1 MDFQEISEQWTMAQ
15 SGLGFVSFSPIQRT
29 EERSRILVRP
39 PTRTRCLIHFPTWIV
54 RALSVLIMTVTVA
67 LHASPL
73 RSKAIEMTDIYVQER
88 QQTIALNA
96 SQFED
101 AGEENGVQLFQSGW
115 ITTTAYSGEYLT
127 AVNLLANE
135 PLVYRLDIDIEG
147 YGVYNTGWQGNNLPV
162 GISELNVLAV
172 NVIVQDSLPD
182 YSVLIFSQDYGI
194 KIPQGFELPDGWTG
208 DSYATPEDLGYSNLS
223 YQHLDITSIP
233 GAVGDVL
240 NIVWRVCARYWQG
253 VGLYSAL
260 ALSLTLSFIAYFL
273 YGG

>member
-1 MDFQEISEQWTMAQ
+1 
-15 SGLGFVSFSPIQRT
+15 
-29 EERSRILVRP
+29 
-39 PTRTRCLIHFPTWIV
+39 
-54 RALSVLIMTVTVA
+54 MTGTVV

-73 RSKAIEMTDIYVQER
+73 QSKAIEMTDIFVQER

-101 AGEENGVQLFQSGW
+101 AGEENGIQLYQSGW

-172 NVIVQDSLPD
+172 NVIVQDSRPD

-194 KIPQGFELPDGWTG
+194 KIPQGFELPDGWVG

>member
-1 MDFQEISEQWTMAQ
+1 MDFQETSEQWTMVL
-15 SGLGFVSFSPIQRT
+15 SGRGFVSSSPIQTT
-29 EERSRILVRP
+29 EERSHTLVKPRKQMK
-39 PTRTRCLIHFPTWIV
+39 CLIHFPTWIMRV
-54 RALSVLIMTVTVA
+54 LSVLIMTATVVSLA
-67 LHASPL
+67 LPL
-73 RSKAIEMTDIYVQER
+73 RSNAIEMTDIFVQER

-101 AGEENGVQLFQSGW
+101 AGEENGIQLYQSGW
-115 ITTTAYSGEYLT
+115 ITTTSYSGEYLT
-127 AVNLLANE
+127 AVNLLANV

-172 NVIVQDSLPD
+172 NVIVQDSRPD

>member
-1 MDFQEISEQWTMAQ
+1 M
-15 SGLGFVSFSPIQRT
+15 
-29 EERSRILVRP
+29 
-39 PTRTRCLIHFPTWIV
+39 
-54 RALSVLIMTVTVA
+54 LSVLIMTATVVSLA
-67 LHASPL
+67 LPL
-73 RSKAIEMTDIYVQER
+73 RSNAIEMTDIFVQER

-101 AGEENGVQLFQSGW
+101 AGEENGIQLYQSGW
-115 ITTTAYSGEYLT
+115 ITTTSYSGEYLT
-127 AVNLLANE
+127 AVNLLANV

-172 NVIVQDSLPD
+172 NVIVQDSRPD

>member
-1 MDFQEISEQWTMAQ
+1 MS
-15 SGLGFVSFSPIQRT
+15 
-29 EERSRILVRP
+29 
-39 PTRTRCLIHFPTWIV
+39 
-54 RALSVLIMTVTVA
+54 SVLIMIVTVVSLA
-67 LHASPL
+67 LPL
-73 RSKAIEMTDIYVQER
+73 QSNAIEMTDIYVQER

-101 AGEENGVQLFQSGW
+101 AGEENGIQLYQSGW

-172 NVIVQDSLPD
+172 NVIVQDSRPD

-194 KIPQGFELPDGWTG
+194 RIPQGFELPEGWAG

-223 YQHLDITSIP
+223 YQHLDISSIP
-233 GAVGDVL
+233 GAIGDTL
-240 NIVWRVCARYWQG
+240 NIVWRICARFWQG
-253 VGLYSAL
+253 IGLYNFLIAVL
-260 ALSLTLSFIAYFL
+260 PLSFIAYFL
-273 YGG
+273 YGRG